1 MNCLKQKALI
11 IIIFLFFPDDKLFNE
26 NNFYKFCKYDYFFF
40 ADQCLANHQI
50 DINFETIDYKKDISY
65 ITTPLAATIIKKSND
80 VVKLLLEHP
89 EIDINYQFTT

>member
-1 MNCLKQKALI
+1 M
-11 IIIFLFFPDDKLFNE
+11 FNE